1 MEFGLAFRYAIDRN
15 GGWTNILLVT
25 VCFLIPI
32 VGPIV
37 MMGYRAEVAEALIR
51 DPDLRRHPLFKFDRF
66 AEYLSRGVWAF
77 LIALIVSIP
86 LMVLIFA
93 AMMIGMMLDMQQAG
107 GRGGPPVMTFVLYGI
122 AYAVGLPLTMA
133 FSIPMTF
140 HAELTARFDL
150 PGAYRFAISFWKLIG
165 GKALVAGI
173 VFMILSTLLT
183 FVGLLLCCVGVYP
196 ATAIASMA
204 AQHLMVQLYLEY
216 LNRGGEPLVRH
227 DLDSDVVQEPESDE
241 DDRYDD

>member
-1 MEFGLAFRYAIDRN
+1 MEFGLAFRYVIDRT
-15 GGWTNILLVT
+15 GGWTNVLLIT

-37 MMGYRAEVAEALIR
+37 LMGYRAEVAEALIR
-51 DPDLRRHPLFKFDRF
+51 DPALRRHPLFKFDRF

-93 AMMIGMMLDMQQAG
+93 AMIIGMMLDMQQA

-122 AYAVGLPLTMA
+122 AYTVGLPLTMF

-140 HAELTARFDL
+140 HAELTARFEL
-150 PGAYRFAISFWKLIG
+150 SAAYRFTVSFWKLVG

-173 VFMILSTLLT
+173 VFMLLSTLLT
-183 FVGLLLCCVGVYP
+183 FVGLLLCCVGAYP
-196 ATAIASMA
+196 ATAIGTMA

-216 LNRGGEPLVRH
+216 LHRGGEPLVRH
-227 DLDSDVVQEPESDE
+227 DLDSDIVQEPKA
-241 DDRYDD
+241 DDDPRYDD